1 MMLVGE
7 HLREERMFGGEH
19 LQTRKEKKKK
29 KK

>member
-19 LQTRKEKKKK
+19 LQTRSEENKKKK
-29 KK
+29 